1 MKPPSQANRDYE
13 VGYRKPPQHSR
24 FKPGQSGNPKGRPK
38 DVMNFVTALHRALNE
53 RVIVVEGNRRKSI
66 TKTEAMFKTMVNR
79 AVKGDARAVRE
90 VISMAPSL
98 EALLAGAGSPG
109 SAGDAAVL
117 ATLIKR
123 LQSADTEES
132 ASDVEASEA
141 EEEESP

>member
-1 MKPPSQANRDYE
+1 MKRPSKATPTYE
-13 VGYRKPPQHSR
+13 VGYGKPPLHSR
-24 FKPGQSGNPKGRPK
+24 FKPGQSGNPKGRK
-38 DVMNFVTALHRALNE
+38 KGVVNFVTALHRALSE
-53 RVIVVEGNRRKSI
+53 RVIVLEGNRRKSI

-109 SAGDAAVL
+109 SASDAAVL

-123 LQSADTEES
+123 LQSADFEEPPSDAETEES
-132 ASDVEASEA
+132 
-141 EEEESP
+141 P